1 MSFRSVWGFDPY
13 EAIQAQR
20 LFYREIGTQE
30 SGYNSAE
37 EQAAQIPSDVRSE
50 IDELWRMF
58 HE

>member
-1 MSFRSVWGFDPY
+1 MSFMSVWGFDPY
-13 EAIQAQR
+13 DAIRAQR
-20 LFYREIGTQE
+20 LFNMQIDTQE

-37 EQAAQIPSDVRSE
+37 EQAAQIPPDVRSQ